1 MKGLNT
7 RVGEMEARL
16 LQLVRRAA
24 LSIAELAET
33 LGISEKASAR

>member
-1 MKGLNT
+1 MNGLNT

-16 LQLVRRAA
+16 LPHVRRAA

-33 LGISEKASAR
+33 LGLSEKASVR

>member
-24 LSIAELAET
+24 LSNAELAEA